1 MSAGHITLDG
11 REVEFSQ
18 GETIYQ
24 VARRHEKEIP
34 TLCYD
39 DRLDAFGGC
48 RLCVVQVRYPRPS

>member
-48 RLCVVQVRYPRPS
+48 RLCVVLHC